1 MNEKPE
7 MYILTADYTVKV
19 PAGKYWLGDPCYSVP
34 SELWGPLLDSCETFN
49 LPIGAVTKD
58 GQKYQVLAFGTAY
71 GDGCYRDQFD
81 NSFPVDAGLIGLTP
95 VGLADDHPFGST
107 LVEFAEDT
115 ECLCYEGILQFGP
128 HTINT
133 KDD

>member
-1 MNEKPE
+1 MNE
-7 MYILTADYTVKV
+7 MYILAADYTVKV

-34 SELWGPLLDSCETFN
+34 NDLWMPLLNSCEIFEK
-49 LPIGAVTKD
+49 PIGTVTKD

-71 GDGCYRDQFD
+71 GDGCYRDQFN

-95 VGLADDHPFGST
+95 AGLTDGHPFGST

-115 ECLCYEGILQFGP
+115 ECFCYEGILQFGP

-133 KDD
+133 KED